1 MTTRRKLLT
10 AGGLLIAGFAGC
22 TGPGEDG
29 GEDGDGGGGGGEDGG
44 GMGDGEDGGGENGD

>member
-10 AGGLLIAGFAGC
+10 AGGLLIVGFAGC

-29 GEDGDGGGGGGEDGG
+29 GEGGGEGENGGGEDGG
-44 GMGDGEDGGGENGD
+44 ENGENED